1 MAVFC
6 KYELVRKC
14 FRVTGQE
21 NFPSPETQQKSIHGY
36 FAVGA
41 AFIIMVVAF
50 GLYIVYG
57 VFFNS
62 FLEEFGWTRAVTSGA
77 YSLSSI
83 ISGLLGIIMGGLTDR
98 FGPRL
103 VVTFCGVLLGAGY
116 FLMSQ
121 VGVVWQLYF
130 FYGVIV
136 GVGMSLWVPLLSTV
150 ARWFSARRSLMTG
163 IVISGLT
170 IGQMICPPVIT
181 RLIAA
186 YGWRQSYVI
195 LGIAVFVVV
204 VLAAQL
210 LKRAPRMVEKIR
222 GGVDGK
228 EPVTGVDVS
237 QALSLKEAARTA
249 QFWLVVAIF
258 FCFGFIA
265 YGLTVHL
272 VPHITRLGISD
283 INAANVLAVNGGI
296 GIVGNFV
303 LGGFIGDR
311 IGNRKAFII
320 GFVLAVAA
328 LVWLVPLKEL
338 WMLYLFAVVFGLAL
352 GSMGTSESPL
362 VARLF
367 GLTSHGLIYGV
378 TGLGFT
384 FGGAVGP
391 VIIGYI
397 CDVTGSYQNA
407 FVVCVA
413 LSIIGLILMIVLKPT
428 KQLGKSL

>member
-1 MAVFC
+1 
-6 KYELVRKC
+6 
-14 FRVTGQE
+14 VTGQE
-21 NFPSPETQQKSIHGY
+21 SLPSPETRQKSIHGY
-36 FAVGA
+36 FVVGA
-41 AFIIMVVAF
+41 AFIIMMVAF

-62 FLEEFGWTRAVTSGA
+62 FLEEFGWSRAVTSGA
-77 YSLSSI
+77 YSLSSLF
-83 ISGLLGIIMGGLTDR
+83 SGLLAIVMGGLTDK

-103 VVTFCGVLLGAGY
+103 VVTFCGALLGVGY

-121 VGVVWQLYF
+121 VDAVWQLYLF
-130 FYGVIV
+130 FGVII
-136 GVGMSLWVPLLSTV
+136 GTGMSGLWVPLLSAV
-150 ARWFSARRSLMTG
+150 ARWFTGRRSLMTG

-170 IGQMICPPVIT
+170 IGQMICPPVIS

-186 YGWRQSYVI
+186 YEWRQSYVI
-195 LGIAVFVVV
+195 LGIAVFIIV
-204 VLAAQL
+204 VLAGQL
-210 LKRAPRMVEKIR
+210 LKNPPRSMGKMADNA
-222 GGVDGK
+222 DGK
-228 EPVTGVDVS
+228 ENVKSTDVS
-237 QALSLKEAARTA
+237 RDFSLRQAARTA
-249 QFWLVVAIF
+249 QFWLVVVVF

-272 VPHITRLGISD
+272 VPHITKLGISD
-283 INAANVLAVNGGI
+283 INAANVLAVSGGI
-296 GIVGNFV
+296 GIVGNFL

-320 GFVLAVAA
+320 GCFLAVVA
-328 LVWLVPLKEL
+328 LVWLVPMKEL
-338 WMLYLFAVVFGLAL
+338 WMLYLFAVVFGLGL

-397 CDVTGSYQNA
+397 CDVTGSYQTA
-407 FVVCVA
+407 FIVCAILSA
-413 LSIIGLILMIVLKPT
+413 LGLVLMLALKPT
-428 KQLGKSL
+428 KQLGNLL

>member
-1 MAVFC
+1 
-6 KYELVRKC
+6 
-14 FRVTGQE
+14 
-21 NFPSPETQQKSIHGY
+21 
-36 FAVGA
+36 
-41 AFIIMVVAF
+41 
-50 GLYIVYG
+50 
-57 VFFNS
+57 
-62 FLEEFGWTRAVTSGA
+62 
-77 YSLSSI
+77 
-83 ISGLLGIIMGGLTDR
+83 
-98 FGPRL
+98 
-103 VVTFCGVLLGAGY
+103 
-116 FLMSQ
+116 
-121 VGVVWQLYF
+121 
-130 FYGVIV
+130 
-136 GVGMSLWVPLLSTV
+136 
-150 ARWFSARRSLMTG
+150 MTG

>member
-1 MAVFC
+1 
-6 KYELVRKC
+6 
-14 FRVTGQE
+14 VTGQE
-21 NFPSPETQQKSIHGY
+21 DFPSPETQQRSIQGY
-36 FAVGA
+36 FVVGA
-41 AFIIMVVAF
+41 AFIIMIVSF
-50 GLYIVYG
+50 GLYIVFG

-83 ISGLLGIIMGGLTDR
+83 ISGLLGIVMGGLTDR

-103 VVTFCGVLLGAGY
+103 VVTFCGMLLGVGY

-121 VGVVWQLYF
+121 IGSVWQLYF
-130 FYGVIV
+130 FYGVII
-136 GVGMSLWVPLLSTV
+136 GIGMSGLWVPLLSTV
-150 ARWFSARRSLMTG
+150 ARWFTGRRSLMTG

-170 IGQMICPPVIT
+170 IGQMVGPPVIS

-186 YGWRQSYVI
+186 YEWRQSYVI
-195 LGIAVFVVV
+195 LGVAVFIVVI
-204 VLAAQL
+204 LAAQL
-210 LKRAPRMVEKIR
+210 LKRAPRMVEKVADD
-222 GGVDGK
+222 VDGK

-237 QALSLKEAARTA
+237 QSLSLEEAARTP
-249 QFWLVVAIF
+249 QFWLVVSVF
-258 FCFGFIA
+258 FCFGFVA

-272 VPHITRLGISD
+272 VPHITQLGISD

-320 GFVLAVAA
+320 GFILAVVA
-328 LVWLVPLKEL
+328 LVWLVPISEL
-338 WMLYLFAVVFGLAL
+338 WMLYLFAIVFGLAL

-378 TGLGFT
+378 MGLGFT

-391 VIIGYI
+391 VVIGYI
-397 CDVTGSYQNA
+397 CDVTGSYQTA
-407 FVVCVA
+407 FIVCAA
-413 LSIIGLILMIVLKPT
+413 LSVIGLVLMVILKPT
-428 KQLGKSL
+428 KQLGNAL